1 MVEVTHQEVSML
13 REFMRRGALPS
24 ALLVLMS
31 APGTASGQER
41 LFPDP
46 FPSTYQPFPSQATVI
61 QNATIL
67 TGDGQRIDGGSVV
80 MQNGVITA
88 VGATVNAPAGATV
101 IDASGKWVTPGIID
115 THSHLGNYPSPG
127 IESQADGNEMTG
139 PNTAEVW
146 AEHGVWPQD
155 PGFGHALA
163 GGITSLQILP
173 GSGNLFGGRG
183 VSLKNVPSRSVQGMK
198 FPNAPHALKMAC
210 GENPKRVYGAQ
221 GKSPASAMGNG
232 AGYRMAWIEGQEY
245 LRKWQA
251 WWDGGSVAADI
262 PERDLQLETLAAVLV
277 GEVRI
282 HNHCYRG
289 DEMVNMINIANEFG
303 YSIASFHH
311 AVEGY
316 KVRDYLAENGICA
329 SMWGSGNFGFKLE
342 AYDGIEENVALV
354 HEAGACAIVHSDSP
368 VEIQR
373 LNQHSAVALRAA
385 REEGI
390 EIPYEEAISWITSN
404 PARSMGIDD
413 RTGSIA
419 VGKMADVVIWTG
431 DPFSVYSH
439 AENVFIDGALM
450 YDRNRP
456 DPLVFGD
463 FVLGM
468 PGEAGR

>member
-1 MVEVTHQEVSML
+1 
-13 REFMRRGALPS
+13 
-24 ALLVLMS
+24 
-31 APGTASGQER
+31 
-41 LFPDP
+41 
-46 FPSTYQPFPSQATVI
+46 
-61 QNATIL
+61 
-67 TGDGQRIDGGSVV
+67 
-80 MQNGVITA
+80 
-88 VGATVNAPAGATV
+88 
-101 IDASGKWVTPGIID
+101 
-115 THSHLGNYPSPG
+115 
-127 IESQADGNEMTG
+127 
-139 PNTAEVW
+139 
-146 AEHGVWPQD
+146 
-155 PGFGHALA
+155 
-163 GGITSLQILP
+163 
-173 GSGNLFGGRG
+173 
-183 VSLKNVPSRSVQGMK
+183 
-198 FPNAPHALKMAC
+198 
-210 GENPKRVYGAQ
+210 
-221 GKSPASAMGNG
+221 
-232 AGYRMAWIEGQEY
+232 
-245 LRKWQA
+245 
-251 WWDGGSVAADI
+251 
-262 PERDLQLETLAAVLV
+262 
-277 GEVRI
+277 
-282 HNHCYRG
+282 
-289 DEMVNMINIANEFG
+289 MINIANEFG

-413 RTGSIA
+413 RTGSIS